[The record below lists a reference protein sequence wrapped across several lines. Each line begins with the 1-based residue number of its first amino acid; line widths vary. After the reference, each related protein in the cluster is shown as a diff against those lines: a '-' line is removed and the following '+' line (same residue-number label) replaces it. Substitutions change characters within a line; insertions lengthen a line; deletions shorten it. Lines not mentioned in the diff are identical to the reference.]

1 MVARDSRT
9 IGISAGI
16 FAVAAI
22 LTISFL
28 NTTQVTQAQST
39 TVPVTETYVK
49 VSNIK
54 NVESASSNP
63 AAELGVEKDGF
74 GVAFYAHNKHNT
86 NAVIDVS
93 KWEVLIRSLDGAVM
107 FIDTVDTNQK
117 KIIAPNERALLHK
130 LDLTE
135 HKGFFEVWP
144 GTYIIELNGMS
155 NGHYSIEKC
164 GENECDTVV
173 LDQGISYT
181 AKSEVTITY
190 DAQKIRENLGVLR
203 ADGMRAE
210 VQGVGADRFT
220 IKGDESKNLVFS
232 LVNDKKERI
241 SALNSFAVEGFWP
254 VANRSQVAGYN
265 TYIDHGHDACKFLEP
280 NETKDVAHYKLA
292 ANEWPL
298 GGEGLAKQTEDG
310 ALAPGIYIAAIEV
323 TTLPCMTSDGS
334 SIEGGTHSML
344 FAFEVTS

>member
-1 MVARDSRT
+1 
-9 IGISAGI
+9 
-16 FAVAAI
+16 
-22 LTISFL
+22 
-28 NTTQVTQAQST
+28 
-39 TVPVTETYVK
+39 
-49 VSNIK
+49 
-54 NVESASSNP
+54 
-63 AAELGVEKDGF
+63 
-74 GVAFYAHNKHNT
+74 
-86 NAVIDVS
+86 
-93 KWEVLIRSLDGAVM
+93 
-107 FIDTVDTNQK
+107 
-117 KIIAPNERALLHK
+117 
-130 LDLTE
+130 
-135 HKGFFEVWP
+135 
-144 GTYIIELNGMS
+144 YIIELNGMS

-265 TYIDHGHDACKFLEP
+265 TYIDHGHDAC
-280 NETKDVAHYKLA
+280 
-292 ANEWPL
+292 
-298 GGEGLAKQTEDG
+298 
-310 ALAPGIYIAAIEV
+310 
-323 TTLPCMTSDGS
+323 
-334 SIEGGTHSML
+334 
-344 FAFEVTS
+344 